1 MKVLIIYRLAHF
13 WSMGEGRGTPSFVR
27 TLEGLASRGHEVH
40 VSLPATPDAPDGG
53 EEPYVGATL
62 HRGPAPRRLRQTPGL
77 RRAAYHLE
85 RTRAYF
91 CYRRWALT
99 AARRVAAAHRP
110 DIVVALGF
118 FEVPVGRKLARS
130 LGVPNVSRLFGNGLG
145 QFLHRPL
152 RFYTNFP
159 EVIAFRT
166 PADLM
171 IMTNDGS
178 DGDKVARRLGVPDDR
193 FVFLYNGLDFDLFK
207 PGPPDPQIRELLQ
220 IRSDQPLLIAVTR
233 LHFEKRLERAIQ
245 ALAKLHRTAPDA
257 VLALVGEGPEEENL
271 RRLAGELGVSGS
283 VRFPGSVPQTDLP
296 DWYRSADLSLSLLD
310 RTNANNPVFEA
321 MACGCPVVAL
331 NTGSTGELIRHGRT
345 GILVER
351 AGLPDLGRTLAD
363 TLADRNRLAAI
374 AEESA
379 RHIRSVLPTPRQ
391 RLDMEVDLLEE
402 VFRRHTESHGSD

>member
-1 MKVLIIYRLAHF
+1 MRVLIIYRLAHF

-27 TLEGLASRGHEVH
+27 TLQGLASRGHEVH
-40 VSLPATPDAPDGG
+40 VSLPATQDAAGVAA
-53 EEPYVGATL
+53 EPYMGAML
-62 HRGPAPRRLRQTPGL
+62 HREPAPGALYQTPGL

-91 CYRRWALT
+91 CYRRWALA
-99 AARRVAAAHRP
+99 AARKVVAANRP
-110 DIVVALGF
+110 DIVVSLGF
-118 FEVPVGRKLARS
+118 FEVPVGRTLARS
-130 LGVPNVSRLFGNGLG
+130 LDVPNVSRLFGNGLG

-159 EVIAFRT
+159 EVLAFRT

-178 DGDKVARRLGVPDDR
+178 DGDKVARKLGVPEDR
-193 FVFLYNGLDFDLFK
+193 FVFLFNGLDFDLFK
-207 PGPPDPQIRELLQ
+207 PGPPDPEIRASLEVLP
-220 IRSDQPLLIAVTR
+220 DQPLLIAVTR

-245 ALAKLHRTAPDA
+245 GLAELHTTAPGS
-257 VLALVGEGPEEENL
+257 VLALVGEGPEEEGL
-271 RRLAGELGVSGS
+271 KRLANELGVSKS
-283 VRFPGSVPQTDLP
+283 VRFPGSVPQTELP
-296 DWYRSADLSLSLLD
+296 RWYRSADLLLSLLD

-351 AGLPDLGRTLAD
+351 AGLAELGRTLAD
-363 TLADRNRLAAI
+363 ALADTGRLAVI

-402 VFRRHTESHGSD
+402 VVRRHTESRRAR